1 MKKKKQKSNKRK
13 NWSRLKNQRKRR
25 KKLNSRRTLLR
36 QSIAL
41 VSAFGVLIRHF
52 VVTGIPPEYWEY
64 AGKGVDLEKCKQWLQ
79 TTHPGLY
86 DQLYPATEEGEEEK
100 KEAEPGKGGGKKK
113 KGVKFGASVEKKI
126 KVVKQSRGG
135 KKMCTSIWGL
145 DLWGVD
151 LTLCA

>member
-1 MKKKKQKSNKRK
+1 M
-13 NWSRLKNQRKRR
+13 
-25 KKLNSRRTLLR
+25 
-36 QSIAL
+36 
-41 VSAFGVLIRHF
+41 
-52 VVTGIPPEYWEY
+52 
-64 AGKGVDLEKCKQWLQ
+64 
-79 TTHPGLY
+79 Y
-86 DQLYPATEEGEEEK
+86 DQLYPTTEEGEEEK

-151 LTLCA
+151 LTHCA